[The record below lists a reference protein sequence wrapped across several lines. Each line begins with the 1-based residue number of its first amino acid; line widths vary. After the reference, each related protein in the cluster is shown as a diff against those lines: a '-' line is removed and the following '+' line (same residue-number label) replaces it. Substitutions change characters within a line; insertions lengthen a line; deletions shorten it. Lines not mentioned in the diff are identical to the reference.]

1 MRVIAFLSLVT
12 SAWCLQVETEDQEWK
27 ERPIAK
33 VVRLLT
39 DMQKQLQKEAEEDED
54 AYEQMVCWCETNDK
68 EKTKAVTLAGQ
79 RITQLGSDIEAYA
92 AKATQLTT
100 DIETLKEQVAE
111 LDESLDKATEVRDK
125 ELAEF
130 VAEEKDMIQS
140 ITSLKGAVVTLSK
153 ANSEVQTESLLQ
165 VRSLLQRHA
174 SKHRHLLA
182 RQGMVLSLL
191 QQKTSHRTATPA
203 SGEIFGMLKQM
214 KESFETN
221 LAESTKE
228 EKQAA
233 EEYSQL
239 KAAKTKEIAAG
250 KSQTETKEVE
260 LADAQEKGALAKQD
274 LKDTTAQL
282 KADEEFLA
290 DMRPKCASADKEYE
304 ARVKAR
310 TAEIQAV
317 SETIGILTSDEANDA
332 FTKSMNFVQRSMKR
346 VSVRREQASKVLREA
361 SKKFKSVQL
370 LNLASS
376 ARLDAFGKVIEQ
388 ISATVDALKQEQKDE
403 VKDKDFC
410 ISELNANE
418 RETAKYTDQKEAL
431 DQKIAD
437 LTASIAELTESI
449 ATLKQEV
456 TDTQVGMMKATEVRK
471 AENADFNEV
480 VADQRATQ
488 AILKKALD
496 RLKETYG
503 FMQEGESQP
512 EQKTYAKSAGGGGAL
527 AMIEEIMTESK
538 DLEMKA
544 LGDEQ
549 ASQAAYEGY
558 VKDGNKA
565 ITAATTDIA
574 NKADAKAKADQAL
587 AEADGDLK
595 STIDT
600 ILKLGDMATE
610 IHGQCDFL
618 LKNFEARQSARTE
631 EIDALNQAKQIFSSM
646 PR

>member
-1 MRVIAFLSLVT
+1 
-12 SAWCLQVETEDQEWK
+12 
-27 ERPIAK
+27 
-33 VVRLLT
+33 
-39 DMQKQLQKEAEEDED
+39 
-54 AYEQMVCWCETNDK
+54 
-68 EKTKAVTLAGQ
+68 
-79 RITQLGSDIEAYA
+79 
-92 AKATQLTT
+92 
-100 DIETLKEQVAE
+100 
-111 LDESLDKATEVRDK
+111 
-125 ELAEF
+125 
-130 VAEEKDMIQS
+130 
-140 ITSLKGAVVTLSK
+140 
-153 ANSEVQTESLLQ
+153 
-165 VRSLLQRHA
+165 
-174 SKHRHLLA
+174 
-182 RQGMVLSLL
+182 
-191 QQKTSHRTATPA
+191 
-203 SGEIFGMLKQM
+203 M

-221 LAESTKE
+221 LAESKKE
-228 EKQAA
+228 EEQSAT
-233 EEYSQL
+233 EFSEM
-239 KAAKTKEIAAG
+239 KAAK
-250 KSQTETKEVE
+250 TKEVE
-260 LADAQEKGALAKQD
+260 LADAQDKGAQAAQD
-274 LKDTTAQL
+274 LKDTKAQL
-282 KADEEFLA
+282 AADEEFLA
-290 DMRPKCASADKEYE
+290 DMRPKCAAADKEYE

-332 FTKSMNFVQRSMKR
+332 FTKSMSFMQRTSKR
-346 VSVRREQASKVLREA
+346 SSARREQASQLLRQA
-361 SKKFKSVQL
+361 SKKYKSVQL

-388 ISATVDALKQEQKDE
+388 ISATVDVLKQEQKDE

-512 EQKTYAKSAGGGGAL
+512 EQKTYAKSAGGGGAV
-527 AMIEEIMTESK
+527 AMIEEIVTESK

-574 NKADAKAKADQAL
+574 NKADAKAKADAAL
-587 AEADGDLK
+587 AEATGDRK

-600 ILKLGDMATE
+600 LLKLGEMAAE
-610 IHGQCDFL
+610 VNQCDFL

-631 EIDALNQAKQIFSSM
+631 EIDALNQ
-646 PR
+646 